1 MGEMNSILQVRN
13 KLISVSKEEMLG
25 TDSVWELRFGG
36 FVLFFCLFVGFFLLI
51 LFLFVFPEGSLCN
64 PVLELTL

>member
-1 MGEMNSILQVRN
+1 MGEMNNILQVRN

-36 FVLFFCLFVGFFLLI
+36 FVLFFCLFMGFFFVVVLVS
-51 LFLFVFPEGSLCN
+51 VFPEGF
-64 PVLELTL
+64 TM